1 MKLTK
6 KDLRKIEIN
15 DILREAR
22 EVKKKNNF
30 EKLSELR
37 VRLSKITTEASL
49 RGFDSYLSSL

>member
-22 EVKKKNNF
+22 EAKKKNNF
-30 EKLSELR
+30 EKLSKLR
-37 VRLSKITTEASL
+37 TRLSKIVSEAAL